1 MIVIIVT
8 SEESEPQ
15 TYQLDSDHIR
25 IGRSSDNDLILPN
38 RTCSRHHAEIVKE
51 GDDYRIIDL
60 GSTNGVKIGDER
72 VQETE
77 LGHGSLI
84 GIGHYTLTISLP
96 DQVSA
101 ETVAVPL
108 ANIKRGVAAT
118 DSETDAS
125 GQITRT
131 HSLDIRA
138 VSQESEQSHRAWVR
152 VVLFLIASA
161 LIVLAV
167 MVSLR
172 YLTDRQIQTPS
183 VLQAVPVKVAPVQT
197 GSGGGL
203 VAPQEAL
210 DSLENGQADVFVV
223 RDLVAYKVRIRV
235 GQRLG
240 ERIEVLEG
248 LSEGDQLIV
257 VGPDTLADGQDVQIN
272 Q

>member
-51 GDDYRIIDL
+51 GDLYRIIDL
-60 GSTNGVKIGDER
+60 GSTNGVKIGEER

-77 LGHGSLI
+77 LGHGSFV

-108 ANIKRGVAAT
+108 ANIQQGIAAS
-118 DSETDAS
+118 DSETDES

-131 HSLDIRA
+131 HRLDIRA
-138 VSQESEQSHRAWVR
+138 VSQEGEQSRRAWVR
-152 VVLFLIASA
+152 VAVFLVASA

-167 MVSLR
+167 MVGLR
-172 YLTDRQIQTPS
+172 YLTGRQIQTPP
-183 VLQAVPVKVAPVQT
+183 VLHATAVRVAPVQIDN
-197 GSGGGL
+197 GGEL

-210 DSLENGQADVFVV
+210 DNLMNGQADVFVV
-223 RDLVAYKVRIRV
+223 RDLVAYKVHISV

-240 ERIEVLEG
+240 QGIEVLEG
-248 LSEGDQLIV
+248 LSEGDLLIID
-257 VGPDTLADGQDVQIN
+257 GPDSLTDGQDVQIAR
-272 Q
+272 